1 MRGMR
6 IAPSDLIEKTR
17 KKEMSCKVLVVEDE
31 IFVAIEIESV
41 LHELGH
47 RPVGIAADSR
57 RALELA
63 KEAELAFVDLNLVD
77 GPTGIDVG
85 KKLADGGVTV
95 LYMTA
100 NPAQLGDG
108 VPGTIGVLPKPV
120 NERELRSAVEFA
132 VAVRNRQEGVM
143 PPSRMTLFQPQPVM
157 KPAE

>member
-1 MRGMR
+1 
-6 IAPSDLIEKTR
+6 
-17 KKEMSCKVLVVEDE
+17 MSCKVLVVEDE

-41 LHELGH
+41 LQELGH
-47 RPVGIAADSR
+47 RPIGIAADSR

-85 KKLADGGVTV
+85 KRLADSGVTV
-95 LYMTA
+95 LFMTA

-108 VPGTIGVLPKPV
+108 VPGAIGVLPKPV

-132 VAVRNRQEGVM
+132 VALRNRQEGVA
-143 PPSRMTLFQPQPVM
+143 PPSRLALFQPQPVM

>member
-1 MRGMR
+1 
-6 IAPSDLIEKTR
+6 
-17 KKEMSCKVLVVEDE
+17 MSCKVLVVEDE

-41 LHELGH
+41 LQDLGH
-47 RPVGIAADSR
+47 FPIGIAADSR
-57 RALELA
+57 RAMELA
-63 KEAELAFVDLNLVD
+63 KGADLAFVDLNLVD

-85 KKLADGGVTV
+85 RRLADDGVTV

-143 PPSRMTLFQPQPVM
+143 PPSRMRLFEPQPVM

>member
-1 MRGMR
+1 
-6 IAPSDLIEKTR
+6 
-17 KKEMSCKVLVVEDE
+17 MSCKVLVVEDE

-41 LHELGH
+41 LQDLGH
-47 RPVGIAADSR
+47 RPIGIAADSR

-77 GPTGIDVG
+77 GPTGIDLG
-85 KKLADGGVTV
+85 RRLASDGVTV

-100 NPAQLGDG
+100 NPAQLGEG

-132 VAVRNRQEGVM
+132 VAMRNRKDGVA

>member
-1 MRGMR
+1 
-6 IAPSDLIEKTR
+6 
-17 KKEMSCKVLVVEDE
+17 MSCKVLVVEDE

-41 LHELGH
+41 LQDLGH
-47 RPVGIAADSR
+47 LPIGIAADSR

-77 GPTGIDVG
+77 GPTGIDLG
-85 KKLADGGVTV
+85 RRLANNGVTV

-132 VAVRNRQEGVM
+132 VAVRTRKEGVA

-157 KPAE
+157 KPAD

>member
-1 MRGMR
+1 
-6 IAPSDLIEKTR
+6 
-17 KKEMSCKVLVVEDE
+17 MSCKVLVVEDE

-41 LHELGH
+41 LQELGH
-47 RPVGIAADSR
+47 RPIGIAADSR

-85 KKLADGGVTV
+85 KRLADDGVTV
-95 LYMTA
+95 LFMTA

-108 VPGTIGVLPKPV
+108 VPGAVGVLPKPV

-132 VAVRNRQEGVM
+132 VALRNHQEGVA
-143 PPSRMTLFQPQPVM
+143 PPSRLALFRPQPVM